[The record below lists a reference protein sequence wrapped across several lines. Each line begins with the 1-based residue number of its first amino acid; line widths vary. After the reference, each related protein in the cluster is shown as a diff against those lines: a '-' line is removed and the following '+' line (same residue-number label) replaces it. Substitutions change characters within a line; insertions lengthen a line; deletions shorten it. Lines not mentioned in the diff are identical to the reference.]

1 MGLVTP
7 GLGLVFWLI
16 ISFGIVLFILTKF
29 AWKPIMKAIKE
40 RESSIDDALNSAE
53 KAKQEMEK
61 LEANNELLLIKAK
74 QERSKLLKDTYKIKT
89 SIIEESK
96 LKAIE
101 QGNNMIEL
109 ARQEIE
115 QEKIAAITDMKNQV
129 AIFSL
134 EIAEKILKKELS
146 KDKEQK
152 KLINNM
158 MKDVNFN

>member
-7 GLGLVFWLI
+7 ELGLVFWLI

-53 KAKQEMEK
+53 KAKQE
-61 LEANNELLLIKAK
+61 
-74 QERSKLLKDTYKIKT
+74 RSKLLKDTYKIKA

-115 QEKIAAITDMKNQV
+115 QEKIAAINDMKNQV
-129 AIFSL
+129 AIFSV
-134 EIAEKILKKELS
+134 EIAEKILKKELL
-146 KDKEQK
+146 KDEEQK
-152 KLINNM
+152 KLIKNM

>member
-7 GLGLVFWLI
+7 ELGLVFWLI

-53 KAKQEMEK
+53 KAKQELQK
-61 LEANNELLLIKAK
+61 LEANNEILLKKAK
-74 QERSKLLKDTYKIKT
+74 QERSKLLKDTYKIKA

-115 QEKIAAITDMKNQV
+115 QEKIAAINDMKNQV
-129 AIFSL
+129 AIFSV
-134 EIAEKILKKELS
+134 EIAEKILKKELL
-146 KDKEQK
+146 KDEEQK
-152 KLINNM
+152 KLIKNM